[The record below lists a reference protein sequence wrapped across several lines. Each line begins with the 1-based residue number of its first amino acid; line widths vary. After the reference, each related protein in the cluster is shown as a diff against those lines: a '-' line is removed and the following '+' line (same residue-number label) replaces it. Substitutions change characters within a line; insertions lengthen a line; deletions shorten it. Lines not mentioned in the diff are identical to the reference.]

1 MSSENTIS
9 LLIEE
14 EFFGEIRENSVTV
27 FTKLYRHYFKSLF
40 MTALKIVRDEYLA
53 EEVIQDVFLR
63 LWENEDRFHQIV
75 EFERYLYRSVG
86 NESLN
91 KLRKQKTQSKHY
103 EQLSKVDSP
112 EFVNT
117 LLEEEEL
124 KRKIMKAVDTL
135 PPQCKTIFKMNR
147 FQGLKY
153 RQIAE
158 ELNISEKTVEGH
170 MAKALKILRT
180 HLLGLILLLAYFGW
194 FVLKK

>member
-1 MSSENTIS
+1 MDGEGTIS

-14 EFFGEIRENSVTV
+14 EFLGENRENSVAV
-27 FTKLYRHYFKSLF
+27 FTQLYRHYFKSLF
-40 MTALKIVRDEYLA
+40 MTALKIVRDDYLA

-63 LWENEDRFHQIV
+63 LWENEDRFHQIT

-91 KLRKQKTQSKHY
+91 KLRNQKTQSKHY
-103 EQLSKVDSP
+103 DQLSKAVSP

-124 KRKIMKAVDTL
+124 KRKIARAIENL
-135 PPQCKTIFKMNR
+135 PPQCKTVFKMNR
-147 FQGLKY
+147 FEGLKY

-158 ELNISEKTVEGH
+158 ELQISEKTVEGH
-170 MAKALKILRT
+170 IAKALKILRAN
-180 HLLGLILLLAYFGW
+180 LLGIILLLSYLGW
-194 FVLKK
+194 FLFDQ

>member
-1 MSSENTIS
+1 MDGEGTIS

-14 EFFGEIRENSVTV
+14 EFLGENRENSVAV
-27 FTKLYRHYFKSLF
+27 FTKLYRHYFKRLF
-40 MTALKIVRDEYLA
+40 MTSLKIVRDDYLA

-63 LWENEDRFHQIV
+63 LWENENRFDQIA

-91 KLRKQKTQSKHY
+91 KLRNQKTQSKHY
-103 EQLSKVDSP
+103 DQFSKAASP

-124 KRKIMKAVDTL
+124 KRKIAKAIESL
-135 PPQCKTIFKMNR
+135 PPQCKTVFKMNR
-147 FQGLKY
+147 FEGLKY

-158 ELNISEKTVEGH
+158 ELQISEKTVEGH
-170 MAKALKILRT
+170 IAKALKILRAN
-180 HLLGLILLLAYFGW
+180 LLGILLLLSYLSW
-194 FVLKK
+194 FLLEK